1 MTAAAGVV
9 RRLAAAGQTL
19 ATAESLTGGLLAA
32 AFVAVPGASTVFR
45 GGTVVYA
52 TDLKDSLGG
61 VPAGLLA
68 ERGPVDPEVALALAR
83 AARERCRADWALAT
97 TGVAGP
103 EPQHGVPVGTVHV
116 AVAGPGGADVRSPR
130 LAGDRTAVRT
140 GTVAAAVA
148 LLGERLAAQ
157 PPAAA
162 PARAVAAA
170 VDTAGESPPTLA
182 GALVTLRP
190 ATEADVPALAAIRAA
205 DEVYARWG
213 GGADLTAEVRSDLND
228 PDSPMFVVEADGRAV
243 GAIQYY
249 EESDPMYRHAG
260 MDIYL
265 DPVVAGRG
273 LGTDAV
279 RTLARHLI
287 RDRGHHRL
295 VIDPAAD
302 NTAAIRTY
310 QKVGFRPVGV
320 MRRYER
326 GPDGHWHD
334 GLLMDLLAEE
344 LG

>member
-52 TDLKDSLGG
+52 TDLKESLGG
-61 VPAGLLA
+61 VAAGLLA

-83 AARERCRADWALAT
+83 AARERCGADWALAT

-116 AVAGPGGADVRSPR
+116 AVAGPASADVRSPR
-130 LAGDRTAVRT
+130 LDGDRTAVRT

-148 LLGERLAAQ
+148 LLDECLAAQ
-157 PPAAA
+157 APVAPAA
-162 PARAVAAA
+162 PVG
-170 VDTAGESPPTLA
+170 TGEPPPMLA
-182 GALVTLRP
+182 GQLVTLRP
-190 ATEADVPALAAIRAA
+190 AGGADVPALAAIRAA
-205 DEVYARWG
+205 PEVYARWG
-213 GGADLTAEVRSDLND
+213 GDADLTAVVRSDLDD
-228 PDSPMFVVEADGRAV
+228 PDSPTFIVEVDGRVV

-260 MDIYL
+260 IDIYL
-265 DPVVAGRG
+265 DPAVAGRG

-326 GPDGHWHD
+326 GPDGRWHD

-344 LG
+344 LD

>member
-1 MTAAAGVV
+1 MTAAAEVV

-52 TDLKDSLGG
+52 TDLKESLGG
-61 VPAGLLA
+61 VSAGLLA
-68 ERGPVDPEVALALAR
+68 ARGPVDPEVALALAR
-83 AARERCRADWALAT
+83 AVRDRCGADWGVAT

-103 EPQHGVPVGTVHV
+103 EAQHGVPVGTVHV
-116 AVAGPGGADVRSPR
+116 AVAGPSGADVRSWR
-130 LAGDRTAVRT
+130 LDGDRSAVRT

-148 LLGERLAAQ
+148 LLVERLAA
-157 PPAAA
+157 PSA
-162 PARAVAAA
+162 PSAPSALAAA
-170 VDTAGESPPTLA
+170 VGATSGSLPTLA
-182 GALVTLRP
+182 GALVSLRP

-205 DEVYARWG
+205 PEVYARWG
-213 GGADLTAEVRSDLND
+213 GDADLTAEVRSDLDD
-228 PDSPMFVVEADGRAV
+228 PDSPTFVIEADGRVV

-260 MDIYL
+260 MDLYL
-265 DPVVAGRG
+265 DPAVAGRG
-273 LGTDAV
+273 LGTDTV
-279 RTLARHLI
+279 RTMARYLI

-326 GPDGHWHD
+326 GPDGRWHD
-334 GLLMDLLAEE
+334 GLLMDLLADE
-344 LG
+344 LD